1 MSNFNMTP
9 NQPPAKC
16 YSYVRFSTV
25 SQGKEG
31 KDSYIRQTLAAK
43 EYAARTGLEYQDK
56 SFSDLGISGFRT
68 SKKRDGLSSM
78 LEAIQSGA
86 IEPNSTICIDGFD
99 RLSRASFEHTYDTV
113 RLIVGTGVKLHVVQD
128 NLTLDK
134 SSLNDLISIVKVAL
148 QSDLAHKESAKKSYL
163 IKQSRLRAREAHKV
177 TGKLPMWISRVLDS
191 KGEPTDQFVFNSFET
206 CIRELVS
213 LRVEGKSLQSIA
225 KVLNNKEYKTS
236 KGSPWSGA
244 GVRSIIENRALYG
257 AKSYHDTD
265 SETGRMNLTPVD
277 IVPNIFPALISFG
290 LWQSIQQKS
299 RSASTKTNKVSKRGA
314 YSGLLRCG
322 SCGAAMVMRTTT
334 YTPKG
339 TGAPEVRMYRKCIR
353 STEGSCGQVEI
364 VREPE
369 TYIDMALSNLKYVTS
384 EKRHVSKVPEIQEQ
398 ITTLEKTEDILLQR
412 GMAEKLADLYVKI
425 DDLKS
430 KLVDALKEDSRHTT
444 PTETSF
450 AKVIEIEDLEHRN
463 MVLRKLLNGVYFTL
477 LWKYKTQSKWKVTIE
492 QINGL
497 KTTFILSQKHGFG
510 NSHIELLADPLRWTN
525 LVQSDLEPWELDQY

>member
-1 MSNFNMTP
+1 MSYSNMNP
-9 NQPPAKC
+9 QSQPPAKC

-43 EYAARTGLEYQDK
+43 EYAQRMGLEYQDK

-113 RLIVGTGVKLHVVQD
+113 RSIVGTGVKLHVVQD

-177 TGKLPMWISRVLDS
+177 TGKLPMWIKRVLDS
-191 KGEPTDQFVFNSFET
+191 KGEPTDQFVFNDFET

-225 KVLNNKEYKTS
+225 KIMNTKGYKTS

-277 IVPNIFPALISFG
+277 IVPNIFPALTTFDV
-290 LWQSIQQKS
+290 WQSIQQKS
-299 RSASTKTNKVSKRGA
+299 RSASTETNKVSKRGA

-322 SCGAAMVMRTTT
+322 CCGAAMVMRTST
-334 YTPKG
+334 YNKQ
-339 TGAPEVRMYRKCIR
+339 VRIYRKCIR
-353 STEGSCGQVEI
+353 AAEGSCTQTEI

-369 TYIDMALSNLKYVTS
+369 KYIDIALKQLTYIVS

-398 ITTLEKTEDILLQR
+398 IATLEKTEAILIQR

-425 DDLKS
+425 DDLKT
-430 KLVDALKEDSRHTT
+430 KLVDAQKEDSRHTT

-450 AKVIEIEDLEHRN
+450 AKVVGIEDLEHRN

-492 QINGL
+492 QINGV

-510 NSHIELLADPLRWTN
+510 NTEVEMLADPLRWTN
-525 LVQSDLEPWELDQY
+525 LVQSDLEPWELEQD

>member
-43 EYAARTGLEYQDK
+43 EYAERMGLEYQDK
-56 SFSDLGISGFRT
+56 SFSDLGISGFRS

-86 IEPNSTICIDGFD
+86 IEPTSTICIDGFD

-128 NLTLDK
+128 DMTLDK
-134 SSLNDLISIVKVAL
+134 SSLNDLISIVRLAL
-148 QSDLAHKESAKKSYL
+148 QSDLAHQESAKKSYL
-163 IKQSRLRAREAHKV
+163 IKQSRLRAREAHRV
-177 TGKLPMWISRVLDS
+177 TGKLPAWIKRDDS
-191 KGEPTDQFVFNSFET
+191 TPTGFAFNEMVD
-206 CIRELVS
+206 CIKELVR

-225 KVLNNKEYKTS
+225 KNLNAMGYTTTT
-236 KGSPWSGA
+236 GAPWSSA
-244 GVRSIIENRALYG
+244 GCRSIIESRALHG
-257 AKSYHDTD
+257 SKSYHETD
-265 SETGRMNLTPVD
+265 PETGRMLLEPVD
-277 IVPNIFPALISFG
+277 IVAGIFPALIDFDV
-290 LWQSIQQKS
+290 WKSIQQKS
-299 RSASTKTNKVSKRGA
+299 KSAPTKVTKVSKKGA

-322 SCGAAMVMRTTT
+322 CCSAGMVMRTTT
-334 YTPKG
+334 YTPKESG
-339 TGAPEVRMYRKCIR
+339 VPEVRMYRKCIR
-353 STEGSCGQVEI
+353 ATEGSCTQTEQ

-369 TYIDMALSNLKYVTS
+369 TYIDLALSNLKYVTS
-384 EKRHVSKVPEIQEQ
+384 EKRHVSRVPEIREQ
-398 ITTLEKTEDILLQR
+398 IATLEKTEDILLQR
-412 GMAEKLADLYVKI
+412 GMAEKLADLYMKI
-425 DDLKS
+425 DDLKT
-430 KLVDALKEDSRHTT
+430 KLVEAQEEDSKHKV

-450 AKVIEIEDLEHRN
+450 AKVIEIKDLEHRN
-463 MVLRKLLNGVYFTL
+463 MVLRGLLRGVYFTL

-525 LVQSDLEPWELDQY
+525 LVQSDLEPWEVNQN